1 MAVYWLMTLCS
12 ILMMTFAASGLV
24 VYVMVMLILMARK
37 KFSRKSYFLLA
48 CWLGVADCI
57 CLLLM
62 LSYSAPSIFL
72 GHRLHQSHIFGAVL
86 NIGWFSGLA
95 IILLIAGDR
104 YLCMCHQTLHKTCYN
119 IRNVKWY
126 CLLAWIFGT
135 SYSIPSFLP
144 QCSIHFYVELL
155 SWRWNVKHDCAGWL
169 SKAELVMVITITA
182 IAFTLNGL
190 VLR

>member
-104 YLCMCHQTLHKTCYN
+104 YLCMFTRLIT
-119 IRNVKWY
+119 
-126 CLLAWIFGT
+126 IFGT
-135 SYSIPSFLP
+135 LSGTVYWLGFLARATLFHRSYHSAVFTSM
-144 QCSIHFYVELL
+144 L
-155 SWRWNVKHDCAGWL
+155 SCYRGDG
-169 SKAELVMVITITA
+169 M
-182 IAFTLNGL
+182 
-190 VLR
+190 